1 MKSELVKLRHA
12 RSVKDFPDLKLE
24 DNEYVELA
32 IRRSKVG
39 VILIWAGE
47 VLAAVVMIVL
57 LALLAAGG
65 NKSLLFNLDQSGRS
79 FMYLILIILS
89 GAILIAGL
97 VAGHVYRGNRLFIT
111 NKRVIQC
118 TMHSLFAK
126 STDIIDLV
134 SIEDVSFKQS
144 GLLEYTMKL
153 GTLRMSTVG
162 DETTYVM
169 KYIDKPIDELDIIT
183 HLVHIEKEKTKHRV
197 HPVSADDVPDD
208 VIDNTIGIPEEE
220 SVVTVPV
227 EPKPNDFS

>member
-24 DNEYVELA
+24 ENEYVELA

-47 VLAAVVMIVL
+47 VVAAIIMLVL
-57 LALLAAGG
+57 LILLSAGG
-65 NKSLLFNLDQSGRS
+65 NKSVLLNLDQSGRS
-79 FMYLILIILS
+79 FMYLIIMILS
-89 GAILIAGL
+89 AVIFIVGL
-97 VAGHVYRGNRLFIT
+97 VTSHVWRGNRIFIT
-111 NKRVIQC
+111 NKRAIQC
-118 TMHSLFAK
+118 SMHSLFAK

-144 GLLEYTMKL
+144 GIFEYALGL

-162 DETTYVM
+162 DETTYTM

-183 HLVHIEKEKTKHRV
+183 HLVHIEKEKTKHRIR
-197 HPVSADDVPDD
+197 PVSADDVPDD
-208 VIDNTIGIPEEE
+208 VIDNAADIPQE
-220 SVVTVPV
+220 TVLAVPA
-227 EPKPNDFS
+227 EPSDFS

>member
-24 DNEYVELA
+24 ENEYVELA
-32 IRRSKVG
+32 IRRSKIG

-47 VLAAVVMIVL
+47 AFAAIVMAVLFIL
-57 LALLAAGG
+57 IIAGG
-65 NKSLLFNLDQSGRS
+65 NKSLLFNLDQAGRS
-79 FMYLILIILS
+79 FMHLILFILS
-89 GAILIAGL
+89 GAIFVAGII
-97 VAGHVYRGNRLFIT
+97 AGHVYRGNRIFIT

-118 TMHSLFAK
+118 SMHSLFAK

-144 GLLEYTMKL
+144 GIIEYAMKL
-153 GTLRMSTVG
+153 GTLRMSTIG
-162 DETTYVM
+162 DETTYIM

-197 HPVSADDVPDD
+197 RPVSADDVPDD
-208 VIDNTIGIPEEE
+208 VVTNTSDIPEET
-220 SVVTVPV
+220 VVAIPA
-227 EPKPNDFS
+227 EPSDFS